1 MTGFFGPLDSIGRIS
16 PRQQTRVAAFLI
28 SAHGA
33 LARQL
38 AFSVPQQM
46 KAGWQTELNAQFYRE
61 SEIVSLLL
69 RATSWT
75 VDLELPMLVAT
86 WEVAWLPRSVSGL
99 SDRTLAST
107 IDVAALGHAVH
118 GAIRPAALL
127 PDRALAE
134 DPFVTALRRI
144 EFESG
149 RMIQAQILFL
159 KGQDLLPYRDAVNTA
174 VEDRHRQVRD
184 LWDVMLKGI
193 GVERGASGQAVPYAT
208 PAPT

>member
-1 MTGFFGPLDSIGRIS
+1 MNAFLGPLDSIGRVP

-38 AFSVPQQM
+38 VFALPQQM

-69 RATSWT
+69 RTTSWV
-75 VDLELPMLVAT
+75 VDPELLMLAAS
-86 WEVAWLPRSVSGL
+86 WEAAWLPKPVNGP
-99 SDRTLAST
+99 SDRLLAST
-107 IDVAALGHAVH
+107 IDLAALGHAVH

-127 PDRALAE
+127 PDKALAE
-134 DPFVTALRRI
+134 DPFVMALRRI

-159 KGQDLLPYRDAVNTA
+159 KGPELVPFRDAVSAA
-174 VEDRHRQVRD
+174 VGKRHADIRKLWTEALEGVGINAVRA
-184 LWDVMLKGI
+184 
-193 GVERGASGQAVPYAT
+193 E
-208 PAPT
+208 